1 LRGARH
7 ECVGVVSMGRV
18 GGEGSGGAAAAKLAR
33 EAGLRGVALF
43 TRLRRAAAGGALA
56 PAVDV
61 GGSEAFCG
69 AGASSGGGRR
79 RCARVRGG
87 EGGRGGVG
95 GAVGLQRDDR
105 RRDGWVAR
113 RGAAVRGAGG
123 VVVVWRSC
131 RHAVLYVHVGM
142 GYVSELGRHQCAGCR
157 GMAAGLQDANAGRL
171 AGR

>member
-56 PAVDV
+56 PAVD
-61 GGSEAFCG
+61 
-69 AGASSGGGRR
+69 
-79 RCARVRGG
+79 
-87 EGGRGGVG
+87 VG